1 MYFFEQRLLYER
13 GEPEGTRRNDEQK
26 RRIINRQL
34 HSKNKNTYK
43 KEILKRMPEGEPDN
57 QSKQFTPV
65 QPETSG
71 KGNPMNLC
79 GQTDKNG
86 KHRKKYIYAGMILSG
101 FCQHT

>member
-1 MYFFEQRLLYER
+1 
-13 GEPEGTRRNDEQK
+13 
-26 RRIINRQL
+26 
-34 HSKNKNTYK
+34 
-43 KEILKRMPEGEPDN
+43 MPEGEPDN

-86 KHRKKYIYAGMILSG
+86 KHRKKYIYAGNDTVRVLPAYIAG
-101 FCQHT
+101 CAE